1 MSSTKRWWRL
11 NEPLPKNFLQA
22 QAEISVALE
31 AKEQATMVQA
41 MAKATQVVVV
51 AVAMLAGLIVTMVKV
66 LELVGVD
73 MLAMVLEGMEQ
84 LVMVAVE
91 AMVQE

>member
-22 QAEISVALE
+22 QAEIPVALE

-41 MAKATQVVVV
+41 MAKATQVVV

-73 MLAMVLEGMEQ
+73 MLAMVLEGTEQ